1 MSVGDKWLRDG
12 ERAGYERA
20 GRMLD
25 GVEREV
31 RAVLPGATVARRAD
45 EVRIAAVGLFQKWL
59 ADPALRFL
67 LWSAK

>member
-1 MSVGDKWLRDG
+1 MSVGDNWLGQG
-12 ERAGYERA
+12 ERAGREQAR
-20 GRMLD
+20 RMLD

-31 RAVLPGATVARRAD
+31 RGVLPGAAIERGAD

>member
-1 MSVGDKWLRDG
+1 MSVGDNWLGQG
-12 ERAGYERA
+12 ERAGREQAR
-20 GRMLD
+20 RMLD

-31 RAVLPGATVARRAD
+31 RGVLPGATVARGAD
-45 EVRIAAVGLFQKWL
+45 EIRIATVGLFQKWL